1 MKIRI
6 NDELVTEKLRLKI
19 RLDFRAEERSGRFL
33 FGGKTNLA
41 MAGNVREQ
49 QINLL
54 KNVPLQGIS
63 LQDFDSTM
71 EVYVM
76 TEDANRRTREVA
88 YAPLILTLKA
98 DNIEDIIPFLV
109 RPEFRKVE
117 ILGPESINMSKQ
129 EMERLM
135 FSIFKLF
142 RSTRI
147 DSLN

>member
-6 NDELVTEKLRLKI
+6 NDELVAEKLRLKI

-54 KNVPLQGIS
+54 KNIPLQGIS

-76 TEDANRRTREVA
+76 TEETNRRTREVA

-98 DNIEDIIPFLV
+98 DNIEDIIPFLL
-109 RPEFRKVE
+109 RPEFRKIE
-117 ILGPESINMSKQ
+117 ILGPESINISKQ

-142 RSTRI
+142 RARS
-147 DSLN
+147 DNWN

>member
-1 MKIRI
+1 MKIKI
-6 NDELVTEKLRLKI
+6 NDEIVTEKLGLRI

-41 MAGNVREQ
+41 MAESVRDQ

-54 KNVPLQGIS
+54 KNVPLQGIY

-76 TEDANRRTREVA
+76 TEETNRRSREVA

-98 DNIEDIIPFLV
+98 DNIEDVVPFLLK
-109 RPEFRKVE
+109 PEFRKIE
-117 ILGPESINMSKQ
+117 ILGPDNINMTKQ
-129 EMERLM
+129 GMERLL
-135 FSIFKLF
+135 FSVSKLF
-142 RSTRI
+142 RAKIESC
-147 DSLN
+147 N